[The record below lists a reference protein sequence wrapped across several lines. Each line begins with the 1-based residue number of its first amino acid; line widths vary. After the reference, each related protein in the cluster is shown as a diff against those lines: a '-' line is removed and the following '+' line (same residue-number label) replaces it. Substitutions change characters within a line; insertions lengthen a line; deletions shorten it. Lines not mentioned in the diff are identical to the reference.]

1 MKLKKLGLILIAVVL
16 TFSLAACGSSQG
28 GSEQQPAENNNTGND
43 GKAGGSTNVT
53 YNASGSSFIYPLFSK
68 MFDEYKKLNPNV
80 TVNYQSTGSGT
91 GIKQLIEGIVDFA
104 GSDAPMSD
112 EDLAAAGSEVLHI
125 PMTLGAVAVA
135 YNLDGVES
143 GKLNLTGEL
152 VADIFASKITKW
164 NDPKI
169 QEVNPGLQ
177 LPDADIAVVHRSDGS
192 GTTYI
197 FTDYLSTVS
206 EDWKQNIG
214 TGKSVDWPQGIG
226 AKGNEGVAGQLTNT
240 PGAIGYVGLDYA
252 VENGIAV
259 ANIQNKEGEFITPSL
274 ESVSKAAAGA
284 VQIVPEDLRF
294 SMVDMPGKGSYPI
307 SGTTWALVYKE
318 QKDMV
323 KAKELVKLLQWAN
336 TEGQQYSEALLY
348 APLPAELQELNKK
361 QLEKITVDGQKVME

>member
-1 MKLKKLGLILIAVVL
+1 MNLKKLGLILIAVVL
-16 TFSLAACGSSQG
+16 TFSVAACGSSQG
-28 GSEQQPAENNNTGND
+28 GSEQQPAENNTDTGN
-43 GKAGGSTNVT
+43 AGESANVT
-53 YNASGSSFIYPLFSK
+53 FNASGSSFIYPLFSK
-68 MFDEYKKLNPNV
+68 MFDEYKNLNPNV

-104 GSDAPMSD
+104 ASDAPMDD

-226 AKGNEGVAGQLTNT
+226 AKGNEGVAGQLMNT

-259 ANIQNKEGEFITPSL
+259 ANIQNKEGEFITPTL

-307 SGTTWALVYKE
+307 AGTTWALVYKE
-318 QKDMV
+318 QKDLE
-323 KAKELVKLLQWAN
+323 KAKELVELLQWAN